1 MRVFAVLGVAVVL
14 GIVVPGWR
22 ASGAEQKSSICASDA
37 ISVGGSLAGAGTAAW
52 LIARARLGPVGA
64 TVSGLASEKLGG
76 AMAPAL
82 CSFLSQQLAD
92 DARAAGS
99 AAAYPWTVP
108 MARLPIDA
116 RSEPESRLLLPPG
129 LERRT
134 PGLLIDLP
142 PALSHPVEPP
152 PIGADGKPDFE
163 AALIRDMVRRTLEPG
178 RGATLSRS
186 LGGSEAARA
195 LGDCLSCRLDATRSL
210 TAPGVSEAVGKALL
224 SPGLAGR
231 PPASLTGSGLT
242 IELAPAKTSPPPR

>member
-22 ASGAEQKSSICASDA
+22 ASGAEQSSRICASDA
-37 ISVGGSLAGAGTAAW
+37 VSVGGSLAGAGTAAW

-76 AMAPAL
+76 AVAPAL

-92 DARAAGS
+92 DAKAAGP

-116 RSEPESRLLLPPG
+116 RSEPGSRRLLPPG

-142 PALSHPVEPP
+142 ALSRSVEPP

-178 RGATLSRS
+178 RGTTLSKS

-195 LGDCLSCRLDATRSL
+195 LGTCLSCRLDAARSL

-242 IELAPAKTSPPPR
+242 IELAPAKASPPPR